1 MPVINYSMTY
11 KGYFKPR
18 NPSKYKGDPTNIIYR
33 SRWEAKFMNYLD
45 NHPDVLQWASEEL
58 AIPYRSPVD
67 GKVHRYFPD
76 FIVRK
81 RSPQGIIETLLVEIK
96 PADQTREP
104 VKKKTINKAYINEV
118 MTWGVN
124 QAKWKAAKE
133 YCEDRKWKFLI
144 LTEKEL
150 NIKW

>member
-1 MPVINYSMTY
+1 MKTY
-11 KGYFKPR
+11 QGKFKPK

-33 SRWEAKFMNYLD
+33 SSWEAKFMKYLD
-45 NHPDVLQWASEEL
+45 EHPDVLLWASEEL
-58 AIPYRSPVD
+58 VVPYRSPVD
-67 GKVHRYFPD
+67 GKLHRYFPD
-76 FIVRK
+76 FLVRK
-81 RSPQGIIETLLVEIK
+81 KNAQGIVETLMVEIK
-96 PADQTREP
+96 PASQTIEP
-104 VKKKTINKAYINEV
+104 TKKKTINKQYINEV

-133 YCEDRKWKFLI
+133 YCDDRKWRFLV

>member
-1 MPVINYSMTY
+1 
-11 KGYFKPR
+11 
-18 NPSKYKGDPTNIIYR
+18 
-33 SRWEAKFMNYLD
+33 MNYLD
-45 NHPDVLQWASEEL
+45 SHPDVLQWASEEL
-58 AIPYRSPVD
+58 IIPYRSPVD
-67 GKVHRYFPD
+67 GKMHRYFPD

-81 RSPQGIIETLLVEIK
+81 RNPQGVVETLLIEIK
-96 PADQTREP
+96 PASQTKEP
-104 VKKKTINKAYINEV
+104 VKKKTINKAYISEV

-133 YCEDRKWKFLI
+133 FCEDRKWKFLI

>member
-1 MPVINYSMTY
+1 MSY

-33 SRWEAKFMNYLD
+33 SRWESKFMNYLD
-45 NHPDVLQWASEEL
+45 SHPDVLQWASEEL
-58 AIPYRSPVD
+58 IIPYRSPVD
-67 GKVHRYFPD
+67 GKMHRYFPD

-81 RSPQGIIETLLVEIK
+81 KNPQGVVETLLIEIK
-96 PADQTREP
+96 PASQTKEP

-124 QAKWKAAKE
+124 QAKWKAAIE
-133 YCEDRKWKFLI
+133 YCSERKWKFLI

>member
-1 MPVINYSMTY
+1 MSY

-33 SRWEAKFMNYLD
+33 SRWESKFMNYLD
-45 NHPDVLQWASEEL
+45 SHPDVLQWSSEEL
-58 AIPYRSPVD
+58 IIPYRSPVD
-67 GKVHRYFPD
+67 GKMHRYFPD
-76 FIVRK
+76 FLVRK
-81 RSPQGIIETLLVEIK
+81 QNPQGVIETLLIEIK
-96 PADQTREP
+96 PASQTKEP
-104 VKKKTINKAYINEV
+104 VKKKTINKAYISEV

-133 YCEDRKWKFLI
+133 FCDDRKWKFVI

>member
-1 MPVINYSMTY
+1 MSY

-33 SRWEAKFMNYLD
+33 SRWESKFMNYLD
-45 NHPDVLQWASEEL
+45 SHPDVLQWASEEL
-58 AIPYRSPVD
+58 IIPYRSPVD
-67 GKVHRYFPD
+67 GKMHRYFPD

-81 RSPQGIIETLLVEIK
+81 RNPQGVIETLLIEIK
-96 PADQTREP
+96 PASQTKEP
-104 VKKKTINKAYINEV
+104 VKKKTINKAYISEV

-133 YCEDRKWKFLI
+133 FCEDRKWKFLI

>member
-1 MPVINYSMTY
+1 MAY

-33 SRWEAKFMNYLD
+33 SRWESKFMNYLD
-45 NHPDVLQWASEEL
+45 SHPDVLQWASEEL
-58 AIPYRSPVD
+58 IIPYRSPVD
-67 GKVHRYFPD
+67 GKMHRYFPD

-81 RSPQGIIETLLVEIK
+81 KNPQGIIETLLVEIK
-96 PADQTREP
+96 PAQQTKEP

-118 MTWGVN
+118 MTWGIN

-133 YCEDRKWKFLI
+133 YCEERKWKFLI

>member
-1 MPVINYSMTY
+1 MSY

-33 SRWEAKFMNYLD
+33 SRWESKFMNYLD
-45 NHPDVLQWASEEL
+45 SHPDVLQWASEEL
-58 AIPYRSPVD
+58 IIPYRSPVD
-67 GKVHRYFPD
+67 GKMHRYFPD
-76 FIVRK
+76 FLVRK
-81 RSPQGIIETLLVEIK
+81 RNPQGVIETLLIEIK
-96 PADQTREP
+96 PASQTKEP
-104 VKKKTINKAYINEV
+104 VKKKTINKAYISEV

-133 YCEDRKWKFLI
+133 FCDDRKWKFVI

>member
-1 MPVINYSMTY
+1 MAY

-33 SRWEAKFMNYLD
+33 SRWESKFMNYLD
-45 NHPDVLQWASEEL
+45 THPDVLQWASEEL
-58 AIPYRSPVD
+58 IIPYRSPVD
-67 GKVHRYFPD
+67 GKMHRYFPD

-81 RSPQGIIETLLVEIK
+81 KNPQGIIETLLVEIK
-96 PADQTREP
+96 PAEQTKEP
-104 VKKKTINKAYINEV
+104 TKKKTINKAYINEV
-118 MTWGVN
+118 MTWGIN

-133 YCEDRKWKFLI
+133 YCEERKWKFVI